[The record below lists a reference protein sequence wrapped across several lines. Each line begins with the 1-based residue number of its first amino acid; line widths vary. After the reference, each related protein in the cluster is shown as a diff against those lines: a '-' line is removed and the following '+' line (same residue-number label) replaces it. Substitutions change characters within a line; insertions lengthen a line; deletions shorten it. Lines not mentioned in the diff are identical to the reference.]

1 MANLNDA
8 KAGTGKRTYF
18 FELFISLSLSD
29 SAVFACGRRSAD
41 TADPRGNNEGEN
53 DT

>member
-1 MANLNDA
+1 M
-8 KAGTGKRTYF
+8 GKRIYF
-18 FELFISLSLSD
+18 FEDFILVFLSD

-41 TADPRGNNEGEN
+41 TAGAQGNYEGEN